1 MAGKPTFEF
10 GLVMAGAISAG
21 AYTAGVVDFLIE
33 ALDAWEEA
41 RRLDGYRGPQHR
53 ALLKVMSGASAGG
66 MTSAI
71 AGVALQ
77 SVVQPVRNVDA
88 PPPAEYNR
96 LYDAWVRRI
105 DVSYLLQTGDLVPG
119 MPVRSLL
126 DCTELE
132 RISQDSLVTSPLPV
146 GRAYVADPLPVYLTI
161 ANLRGVPYGFELFG
175 EGAKPYGM
183 FAHADHVAFAISR
196 SGAPLPA
203 ALPLDPNDMA
213 SEGWKKL
220 AQAALATGAFPIGLR
235 SRVLARRF
243 TDFDGRFTKSPRWPQ
258 PVPADPFDILCVD
271 GGLMNNEPLELARK
285 ALTND
290 AHAAEG
296 TVASEG
302 VIMIDPFP
310 NTASFDPN
318 WVPRDGLLPVAG
330 QMFSALINQ
339 ARFKAE
345 ELDLASKPDVYN
357 RYLIAPSRRS
367 TTDGSTLEPAMASA
381 ILGGFGGFLSES
393 FRRHDFQLGRRNCQA
408 FLRTHFCLPE
418 SNALFE
424 TWPSADEREE
434 WYVRDSGTDTLMTFK
449 KEDPQR
455 MLPIIPLMPQV
466 AAEILPYA
474 APRGDA
480 VDVEALGER
489 LDARLKA
496 VAANLIDTDLAPA
509 LGGAFV
515 RWIVRQGFNWHV
527 RAKLL
532 AMMKEKVAKELR
544 QLQ

>member
-146 GRAYVADPLPVYLTI
+146 GRAYLADPLSVYLTI

-235 SRVLARRF
+235 SRVLGRRF

-367 TTDGSTLEPAMASA
+367 TNDGSTLEPAMASA

-408 FLRTHFCLPE
+408 FLRRHFCLPE
-418 SNALFE
+418 SNPLFG
-424 TWPSADEREE
+424 TWPSAEEREE
-434 WYVRDSGTDTLMTFK
+434 WYVREGAAGALMKFK
-449 KEDPQR
+449 DDDPQR
-455 MLPIIPLMPQV
+455 MLPIIPLMPSV
-466 AAEILPYA
+466 AAEILPYT

-480 VDVEALGER
+480 VDVEALGGR
-489 LDARLKA
+489 LDNRLKA

-509 LGGAFV
+509 LGGSVV

-527 RAKLL
+527 RGKLL
-532 AMMKEKVAKELR
+532 AMMKDKVAKELG
-544 QLQ
+544 QLK